1 VPADI
6 LSGLTA
12 ISQRFWPFAVVVHG
26 VVLLAVV
33 AAWRWWRPSNRT
45 VARILVL
52 PLASVSFFAALGG
65 NPFNALV
72 FLVIAAVAVSTTAGM
87 EGAAMRGGAPAVLAG
102 GAMALFGL
110 CYPHFVAAGSV
121 LAYLYRSP
129 AGLLPCPT
137 LSLLIG
143 ITIFLDG
150 LGSRTWSATL
160 AVAGLFYGAFGLFR
174 LGVRID
180 GLLVL
185 GAMALALVAFPVHVR
200 NRTAPIV

>member
-1 VPADI
+1 
-6 LSGLTA
+6 
-12 ISQRFWPFAVVVHG
+12 
-26 VVLLAVV
+26 
-33 AAWRWWRPSNRT
+33 
-45 VARILVL
+45 
-52 PLASVSFFAALGG
+52 
-65 NPFNALV
+65 
-72 FLVIAAVAVSTTAGM
+72 
-87 EGAAMRGGAPAVLAG
+87 MRGGTPAVLAG

-110 CYPHFVAAGSV
+110 CYPHFVPAGSV

-137 LSLLIG
+137 LSVLIG

-150 LGSRTWSATL
+150 LGSRAWSATL